1 MNVYLIRAVGT
12 GGARGAR
19 APPIFLRE
27 RTKIR
32 LESSLFPSIVHPLI
46 LAGCYDPVLATNNGD
61 LQVLSFKTFEVTI
74 HWLSK
79 VCLFSETLRITGS
92 KCPKLCLSL
101 TSKAAEEKNVR
112 ALGSVQ
118 SID

>member
-1 MNVYLIRAVGT
+1 MSWKENFCKRAASLLGTPKYNV
-12 GGARGAR
+12 
-19 APPIFLRE
+19 
-27 RTKIR
+27 
-32 LESSLFPSIVHPLI
+32 
-46 LAGCYDPVLATNNGD
+46 D